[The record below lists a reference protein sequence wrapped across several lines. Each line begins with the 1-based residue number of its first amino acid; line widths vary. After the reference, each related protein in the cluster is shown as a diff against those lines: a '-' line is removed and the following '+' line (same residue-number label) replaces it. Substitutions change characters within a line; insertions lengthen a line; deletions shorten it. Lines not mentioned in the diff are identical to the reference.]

1 VSSARPGRPVW
12 LGVAAVTALLVITV
26 SGSEAWGLLLSS
38 HHTQDLVLRHRVSAV
53 RIAAGPAE
61 VALSPGPAGQVM
73 IHQELSWVWR
83 RPVVTESWAGDVLTV
98 GVLCGTPAWLAK
110 PLRCSVRLDVSVP
123 PTVSVAAGVTSGAI
137 EARDLTGPV
146 DLSATSGLVSLR
158 RLRGSV
164 RAQATSGMISG
175 SGLRSAEV
183 TAVTDSGLVE
193 MQFAAP
199 PVRVTARAASGA
211 LDLTVP
217 RGTRYRVT
225 GGSGSGDRSGIDPAL
240 VDPSAPRSIDASTDS
255 GPVSIRY
262 G

>member
-1 VSSARPGRPVW
+1 MSTLRPHRPVW
-12 LGVAAVTALLVITV
+12 LGVAAVTAFLVITV
-26 SGSEAWGLLLSS
+26 SGWQVWGLLLSS
-38 HHTQDLVLRHRVSAV
+38 RHTQELVLPHRVSAV

-61 VALSPGPAGQVM
+61 VSVSPGPAGRVS

-83 RPVVTESWAGDVLTV
+83 QPVVTASWAGDVLTV
-98 GVLCGTPAWLAK
+98 GVRCRTPAWLAK
-110 PLRCSVRLDVSVP
+110 PLRCDVRLDVTVP
-123 PTVSVAAGVTSGAI
+123 PAVSVKAGVTSGMI
-137 EARDLTGPV
+137 EAQDLTGPV
-146 DLSATSGLVSLR
+146 DVSATSGLVTLR

-175 SGLRSAEV
+175 SGLRSAKV

-199 PVRVTARAASGA
+199 PVRVTARAASGV

-225 GGSGSGDRSGIDPAL
+225 GSSGSGDRSGIDPAL
-240 VDPSAPRSIDASTDS
+240 VDPSAPRSIDANTDS
-255 GPVSIRY
+255 GPVTIGY